1 MKQLYLKTPYEWR
14 EWLNNNHDKE
24 RELWL
29 VFFKKDSGEPSIEYE
44 SAVEEALCFGWIDS
58 IIKKIDD
65 VKFARKFTPR
75 KDNNNW
81 SELNKKRVARLIEDK
96 RMTEIGMA
104 KIEKAKCNGHWDK
117 QDRPNIQFNTP
128 KIFQVALDR
137 NRKAKENYEKL
148 APTYQKQYIGWI
160 VVAKRQ
166 ETKEKRIKESIELL
180 VKGKKLGLK

>member
-1 MKQLYLKTPYEWR
+1 MKQLYLKTAYEWR
-14 EWLNNNHDKE
+14 EWLHNNHDKE
-24 RELWL
+24 TEVWL
-29 VFFKKDSGEPSIEYE
+29 IFFKKETGEPSIEYE

-65 VKFARKFTPR
+65 EKYARKFTPR
-75 KDNNNW
+75 KDSSKW
-81 SELNKKRVARLIEDK
+81 SELNKKRVARLIENN

-104 KIEKAKCNGHWDK
+104 KIESAKSNGQWDK
-117 QDRPNIQFNTP
+117 PDRPNIQFEIP
-128 KIFQVALDR
+128 KEFQVALDQ
-137 NRKAKENYEKL
+137 NRKAKENYEQL

-180 VKGKKLGLK
+180 EKGKKLGLK